1 MKQKKLCNE
10 TNYKLPDRIPVC
22 CILLDSCMERVDT
35 WTFLFTMK
43 QITTMA
49 HSCITEVEKKFIGR
63 EYGPKKLKIKRAT
76 VETVT
81 VFGGSNG
88 IERMTSSPVEV
99 HIDGIQMLHSYC
111 PFCGKKIR
119 QE

>member
-1 MKQKKLCNE
+1 MPPYC
-10 TNYKLPDRIPVC
+10 YPSSSV
-22 CILLDSCMERVDT
+22 LDGVGGYLEYSFRD
-35 WTFLFTMK
+35 K

-49 HSCITEVEKKFIGR
+49 HSCIEEVEKKFIGR

-99 HIDGIQMLHSYC
+99 HIDGMKRPKTIQMLHSYC